1 MEGAQS
7 MDSATNKILIQLASL
22 TVDLARQIKPY
33 RKHFGEITPSPD
45 SASQA
50 EQFQLP
56 LRQLET
62 SLYHPELT
70 DQQTAAALKEFLATI
85 STLLGT

>member
-1 MEGAQS
+1 MES
-7 MDSATNKILIQLASL
+7 VTNKTLPQLASL
-22 TVDLARQIKPY
+22 TADLARQVKWY
-33 RKHFGEITPSPD
+33 REHFGEIAPSPE

-62 SLYHPELT
+62 TVGNPSVS
-70 DQQTAAALKEFLATI
+70 DQQISEALHRFLATI